1 MRIKRGFIIILI
13 VATLFLISC
22 QNYSRDY
29 KDNIRDNKQYTK
41 DYDYEQQHDNTNL
54 DDYDKTKEQKYGN
67 ELSNYFS
74 LGECKGKDI
83 VLLGAS
89 PININELG
97 YIAPLGRVFGAH
109 VTPTDHQY
117 WNPIVTSND
126 ITKNPTRY
134 NVYALADGYI
144 VNVEH
149 RTESIVESKGGNKPA
164 EDDYRIVFEHSCDF
178 YSYYDHINKL
188 KPEILNKIE
197 FRNDNPNHAFA
208 NPRIP
213 VKKGEII
220 GTTGEHT
227 FDLGVFNA
235 QSMLKGFIDA
245 DNYKTEPWKIY
256 TADPFDYFEESI
268 KNQLLA
274 KSIRKVKPYGG
285 KIYYDINGK
294 LVGNWFLEGTN
305 GYQGSNRERY
315 WDGHLAIAYDHIDPS
330 QIRIS
335 IGNFDGYAGQFG
347 VKNNMPD
354 PANIDINTGLVKY
367 EVVSYDYY
375 SGNNPW
381 SEMNFADNI
390 NAKNNDK
397 DLKGIILVQ
406 LIEDRKLKLE
416 TFPGKKANEVS
427 GFTDKARIY
436 ER

>member
-1 MRIKRGFIIILI
+1 MILI
-13 VATLFLISC
+13 VTTLFLISC
-22 QNYSRDY
+22 QDYNKNY
-29 KDNIRDNKQYTK
+29 KENIQDKKQYIQNQ
-41 DYDYEQQHDNTNL
+41 DQGYYDEQHDN
-54 DDYDKTKEQKYGN
+54 YKTKEQKYEN
-67 ELSNYFS
+67 ELSRYFS
-74 LGECKGKDI
+74 LGKCESNDI
-83 VLLGAS
+83 VMLGAS
-89 PININELG
+89 PINIDELG
-97 YIAPLGRVFGAH
+97 FIAPLGRVFGAH

-134 NVYALADGYI
+134 NVHAPADGYI

-149 RTESIVESKGGNKPA
+149 RTESIVESKGGNKPV
-164 EDDYRIVFEHSCDF
+164 EDDYRIVFEHSCNV

-188 KPEILNKIE
+188 KPEILNQIK
-197 FRNDNPNHAFA
+197 FRNDNSWHAFA

-235 QSMLKGFIDA
+235 KNKLKGFVNPE
-245 DNYKTEPWKIY
+245 NYKREPWKIY
-256 TADPFDYFEESI
+256 TVDPFDYFDPLIRE
-268 KNQLLA
+268 QLLA
-274 KSIRKVKPYGG
+274 KNLRKVKPYGG
-285 KIYYDINGK
+285 KIDYDIDGK

-305 GYQGSNRERY
+305 GYEGSNKERY
-315 WDGHLAIAYDHIDPS
+315 WDGHLAIAYDYIDPS

-335 IGNFDGYAGQFG
+335 IGNFDGFAEQFG

-354 PANIDINTGLVKY
+354 PSIVDMKTGLVKY
-367 EVVSYDYY
+367 EVVSYEYY
-375 SGNNPW
+375 IGNNAW
-381 SEMNFADNI
+381 DGLSFSNNI
-390 NAKNNDK
+390 NSKNNDN
-397 DLKGIILVQ
+397 DVKGTILVQ

-416 TFPGKKANEVS
+416 TFPGKKASEVS